1 MFVFLIIYFELI
13 FLLCFKLAACKRPK
27 NDEHSPA
34 LSSSPTLPLLRSSP
48 PRAPRSEPQRRD
60 TCWVRPRP
68 TTDHAPPPRPA
79 PSGRSP
85 PRAGRCSPRRRRRV
99 GCNGRRAPHAAPRA
113 PGPRNK
119 RAAPPPR
126 ARRRHV
132 GSAARTD
139 ATRSAAHARPPSR
152 RPPHRRPPG
161 APSGPQPPP
170 AASTAP
176 RGPSADG
183 GEPRGGRRAGP
194 GPLPKRKV
202 CGRSGPMLSMSM
214 ALSSIFSACS
224 RGRSCTG
231 CGAADGRALKEA
243 PRPPPPR
250 YSPRVLARSSG
261 RTRPR
266 CPPTAHAPRLPFP
279 PRAPAWRV
287 VSAALGARG

>member
-1 MFVFLIIYFELI
+1 MLVFLIIYFELI

-132 GSAARTD
+132 GSAARTA
-139 ATRSAAHARPPSR
+139 ATRIAAHARPPSR

-183 GEPRGGRRAGP
+183 GSRGAAGARGRARY
-194 GPLPKRKV
+194 R
-202 CGRSGPMLSMSM
+202 
-214 ALSSIFSACS
+214 
-224 RGRSCTG
+224 RGRSA
-231 CGAADGRALKEA
+231 GAAG
-243 PRPPPPR
+243 PC
-250 YSPRVLARSSG
+250 SPC
-261 RTRPR
+261 PWR
-266 CPPTAHAPRLPFP
+266 CPPSSRPA
-279 PRAPAWRV
+279 RAGGAVRD
-287 VSAALGARG
+287 AALRTDAH